1 MKFDKFK
8 IMIKLTEVCMLAGKQ
23 MCKGI
28 NRYWNSVIVHK
39 YYLNMMDPEMELK
52 KIFRVIK
59 VTSKQTGSNNEVAN
73 RNCMIR
79 TMSEARL

>member
-1 MKFDKFK
+1 
-8 IMIKLTEVCMLAGKQ
+8 
-23 MCKGI
+23 
-28 NRYWNSVIVHK
+28 
-39 YYLNMMDPEMELK
+39 MMDPEMELK

-73 RNCMIR
+73 HNCMIR